1 MKKFRFFLTGFTAL
15 VWLGSAFAV
24 VGGGEVTIKGGTAG
38 DVRFSHE
45 VHVETA
51 AMGCKECHPKP
62 YLDTKQHKHVTMKE
76 MQKGKSC
83 GACHNGKKAFS
94 VKGDC
99 AKCHKK

>member
-1 MKKFRFFLTGFTAL
+1 MKQTIAVVVCLTLICSSA
-15 VWLGSAFAV
+15 AFAA
-24 VGGGEVTIKGGTAG
+24 VGGGDLAIRYGKGEV
-38 DVRFSHE
+38 VFSHE
-45 VHVETA
+45 AHVEGMALACT
-51 AMGCKECHPKP
+51 ECHDKL
-62 YLDTKQHKHVTMKE
+62 YTSSKQHKVVTMKQ

>member
-1 MKKFRFFLTGFTAL
+1 MRKIAAVTACIVLMGISTAL
-15 VWLGSAFAV
+15 AA
-24 VGGGEVTIKGGTAG
+24 VGGGDIILKNKGG
-38 DVRFSHE
+38 DVAFSHDT
-45 VHVETA
+45 HVEGMALACTD
-51 AMGCKECHPKP
+51 CHDK
-62 YLDTKQHKHVTMKE
+62 LFLNKSQHKKATMKE